1 MSQYF
6 VFSPVMR
13 LTLLGTRGLCSNI
26 ALINIV
32 DGNGIVE
39 TKVCFPIDSIRL
51 ETVSVDRLTAI
62 YLLSWVIV
70 VRYVLV
76 CSCIIKWTL

>member
-1 MSQYF
+1 MYQYF

-13 LTLLGTRGLCSNI
+13 LTLLGTRGLCRNI
-26 ALINIV
+26 AIINIV
-32 DGNGIVE
+32 DGIVE

-76 CSCIIKWTL
+76 CSCISKWTL

>member
-13 LTLLGTRGLCSNI
+13 LTLLGTRGLCNNI

-32 DGNGIVE
+32 DGIVE
-39 TKVCFPIDSIRL
+39 TKVCFLINLIRL